1 MGLTHSPRIVTD
13 GLVLCLDAANSR
25 SYPGTDTAWTNLA
38 GINNGTFV
46 NASSPGTSPTFDT
59 ENAGA
64 IVLDGG
70 DDYIDLGTPSQLNQV
85 QVPITIIFWA
95 KLTVAWSSQRTLWG
109 VYKSLS
115 NNELYSLLRVDGGYI
130 RYFASKATNSW
141 QFQTSTLAPSAD
153 VWNFYALRVSGSI
166 ASPSVKV
173 FLNESS
179 ESLSF
184 SALNSTVASDV
195 NFRIGA
201 AEAGGGSWG
210 GPISTVL
217 WYNVALSDDQ
227 ILQNYLATKG
237 RYE

>member
-25 SYPGTDTAWTNLA
+25 SYPGTDTVWTNLA
-38 GINNGTFV
+38 GINNGTLT
-46 NASSPGTSPTFDT
+46 NGPTFDAA
-59 ENAGA
+59 NAGG
-64 IVLDGG
+64 IVLDSSN
-70 DDYIDLGTPSQLNQV
+70 DYIDLGTPSELNQV
-85 QVPITIIFWA
+85 QVPITIILWA

-109 VYKSLS
+109 VYKGTS

-130 RYFASKATNSW
+130 RYFASKATNAW
-141 QFQTSTLAPSAD
+141 QFQTSSLAPSAD
-153 VWNFYALRVSGSI
+153 VWNFYAVRVSGSI

-184 SALNSTVASDV
+184 AALNSTVASDV

>member
-1 MGLTHSPRIVTD
+1 LTNGPTF
-13 GLVLCLDAANSR
+13 DAAN
-25 SYPGTDTAWTNLA
+25 A
-38 GINNGTFV
+38 GGIV
-46 NASSPGTSPTFDT
+46 FDST
-59 ENAGA
+59 
-64 IVLDGG
+64 

-109 VYKSLS
+109 VYKGLS
-115 NNELYSLLRVDGGYI
+115 NNELYSILRIDGGYI

-141 QFQTSTLAPSAD
+141 QFQTSSLAPSTD
-153 VWNFYALRVSGSI
+153 VWNFYAVRVSGSI
-166 ASPSVKV
+166 ASPLVKV

-184 SALNSTVASDV
+184 AALNSTVASDV
-195 NFRIGA
+195 NFRIGT
-201 AEAGGGSWG
+201 AEASSGKWG

-227 ILQNYLATKG
+227 IRQNYEATKG
-237 RYE
+237 RYQ

>member
-1 MGLTHSPRIVTD
+1 MAVTYNPSIVTD
-13 GLVLCLDAANSR
+13 GLVLCLDAANKR
-25 SYPGTDTAWTNLA
+25 SYPGADTAWTNLA
-38 GINNGTFV
+38 GINNGTLT
-46 NASSPGTSPTFDT
+46 NGPTFDAA
-59 ENAGA
+59 NAGG
-64 IVLDGG
+64 IVLDSSN
-70 DDYIDLGTPSQLNQV
+70 DYIDLGTPSELNQV
-85 QVPITIIFWA
+85 QVPITIILWA

-109 VYKSLS
+109 VYKGTS

-130 RYFASKATNSW
+130 RYFASKATNTW
-141 QFQTSTLAPSAD
+141 QFQTSSLAPSAD

-227 ILQNYLATKG
+227 IRQNYNATKG
-237 RYE
+237 RYL